1 MAKEMGARFRV
12 ANVLSMYQNEYENA
26 VFLNIS
32 QCSRDLVNLF
42 EQELKENHKDY
53 MQTTKGFMTDSME
66 YSLRVTILNENEYL
80 ELLMAKR
87 ELDQIKKVRK
97 ELKGKERP

>member
-26 VFLNIS
+26 VFLNVG
-32 QCSRDLVNLF
+32 QCSRDMVQLF
-42 EQELKENHKDY
+42 EQELKENHKEY
-53 MQTTKGFMTDSME
+53 MQTTEDFMTDSKE

-80 ELLMAKR
+80 ELLRAKR
-87 ELDQIKKVRK
+87 TLDDLRKDIKGIKW
-97 ELKGKERP
+97 P